1 MSNFGLVV
9 IGAHHGFWLEDEVLK
24 VNKDVLL
31 VEPVDYNYLV
41 LKKRFS
47 TLKKIFFDKTFVSA
61 RDGDK
66 INFYY
71 VKENSISKLGKHWA
85 SGIGSFSKDL
95 ILSHWSKRFK
105 ITENDLELKIIESV
119 SFNSLCKRYKISS
132 IDKLI
137 LDIEGSEKKVL
148 ETINYDEFKISEI
161 QFEFKHL
168 DGYLDYK
175 NSLNDLIL
183 FFNSKN
189 YKEIKRDQE
198 NITFYKLLS

>member
-9 IGAHHGFWLEDEVLK
+9 IGAHHGFWLENEVLK
-24 VNKDVLL
+24 VTKDVLL
-31 VEPVDYNYLV
+31 VEPVDYNYLL

-47 TLKKIFFDKTFVSA
+47 VLKNIFFDKTFISA
-61 RDGDK
+61 KDGDK

-71 VKENSISKLGKHWA
+71 VKENSIQKLGKHWA
-85 SGIGSFSKDL
+85 SGLGSFSKDL
-95 ILSHWSKRFK
+95 ILSHRSKRFK
-105 ITENDLELKIIESV
+105 ITENDLELKTIEGV

-137 LDIEGSEKKVL
+137 IDIEGSEKAVL
-148 ETINYDEFKISEI
+148 KTINYEEFKISKI

-168 DGYLDYK
+168 DGYLNYK
-175 NSLNDLIL
+175 NSLDDLIL

-189 YKEIKRDQE
+189 YKEIERDQE
-198 NITFYKLLS
+198 NITFYKL

>member
-47 TLKKIFFDKTFVSA
+47 TLKNIFFDKTFISA

-71 VKENSISKLGKHWA
+71 VKKNSISKLGKHWA

-95 ILSHWSKRFK
+95 ILSHRSKRFK
-105 ITENDLELKIIESV
+105 ISENDLELKIIESV

-137 LDIEGSEKKVL
+137 LDIEGSEKEVL
-148 ETINYDEFKISEI
+148 KTINYDEFKISEI

-168 DGYLDYK
+168 DGYLNYK
-175 NSLNDLIL
+175 NSLDDLIL
-183 FFNSKN
+183 FLNSKN
-189 YKEIKRDQE
+189 YKEIERDQE
-198 NITFYKLLS
+198 NIIFHKL

>member
-24 VNKDVLL
+24 VTKDVLL
-31 VEPVDYNYLV
+31 VEPVDYNYL
-41 LKKRFS
+41 LLEKRFS
-47 TLKKIFFDKTFVSA
+47 VLKNIFFDKNFISPK
-61 RDGDK
+61 DGDK

-71 VKENSISKLGKHWA
+71 VKKNSIPKLGKHWA
-85 SGIGSFSKDL
+85 SGLGSFSKDL
-95 ILSHWSKRFK
+95 ILSHRSKRFK
-105 ITENDLELKIIESV
+105 IAENDLELKTIEGV

-137 LDIEGSEKKVL
+137 IDIEGSEKEVL
-148 ETINYDEFKISEI
+148 KNINFEEFKILEI

-168 DGYLDYK
+168 DGYSNYK
-175 NSLNDLIL
+175 NSLDDLIL

-198 NITFYKLLS
+198 NITFYKL

>member
-24 VNKDVLL
+24 VTKDVLL
-31 VEPVDYNYLV
+31 VEPVDYNYLQ
-41 LKKRFS
+41 LEKRFS
-47 TLKKIFFDKTFVSA
+47 TLKNIFFDKTFISTK
-61 RDGDK
+61 DGDK

-71 VKENSISKLGKHWA
+71 VKENSVLKLGKHWV
-85 SGIGSFSKDL
+85 SGFGFFSKDL
-95 ILSHWSKRFK
+95 ILRHRSKRFK
-105 ITENDLELKIIESV
+105 ITENDLELKTMESV

-137 LDIEGSEKKVL
+137 LDIEGSEKEVL
-148 ETINYDEFKISEI
+148 KTINYDEFKISEI

-168 DGYLDYK
+168 DGFLNYK
-175 NSLNDLIL
+175 NSLDDLIL

-189 YKEIKRDQE
+189 YKEIERNQE
-198 NITFYKLLS
+198 NITFHKL

>member
-41 LKKRFS
+41 LKKSFS
-47 TLKKIFFDKTFVSA
+47 TLKNIFFDKTFISA

-85 SGIGSFSKDL
+85 SGIGSFSKKF
-95 ILSHWSKRFK
+95 ILDHKSKRFK
-105 ITENDLELKIIESV
+105 IEENDIDEIKIQSITFNELCGKY
-119 SFNSLCKRYKISS
+119 NISM
-132 IDKLI
+132 IDKLLI
-137 LDIEGSEKKVL
+137 DAEGSEKKII
-148 ETINYDEFKISEI
+148 ESIDYKKIIIKELV
-161 QFEFKHL
+161 FEYKHL
-168 DGYLDYK
+168 DDTFFFK
-175 NSLNDLIL
+175 NNLKKLVSFL
-183 FFNSKN
+183 NSKN
-189 YKEIKRDQE
+189 FKETTRDKE
-198 NITFYKLLS
+198 NITFKLV

>member
-47 TLKKIFFDKTFVSA
+47 TLKNIFFDKTFISA

-71 VKENSISKLGKHWA
+71 VKKNSISKLGKHWA

-95 ILSHWSKRFK
+95 ILSHRSKRFK
-105 ITENDLELKIIESV
+105 ISENDLELKIIESV

-137 LDIEGSEKKVL
+137 LDIEGSEKEVL
-148 ETINYDEFKISEI
+148 KTINYDEFKILEI

-168 DGYLDYK
+168 DGYLNYK
-175 NSLNDLIL
+175 NSLDDLIL
-183 FFNSKN
+183 FLNSKN
-189 YKEIKRDQE
+189 YKEIERDQE
-198 NITFYKLLS
+198 NIIFHKL

>member
-47 TLKKIFFDKTFVSA
+47 TLKNIFFDKTFISA
-61 RDGDK
+61 KDGDK

-95 ILSHWSKRFK
+95 ILSHRSKRFK
-105 ITENDLELKIIESV
+105 ITENDLELKIFESV

-137 LDIEGSEKKVL
+137 LDIEGSEKEVL
-148 ETINYDEFKISEI
+148 KTINYDEFKISEI

-168 DGYLDYK
+168 DGYLNYK
-175 NSLNDLIL
+175 NSLDDLIL
-183 FFNSKN
+183 FLNSKN
-189 YKEIKRDQE
+189 YKEIERDQE
-198 NITFYKLLS
+198 NIIFHKL

>member
-47 TLKKIFFDKTFVSA
+47 TLKNIFFDKTFISA

-95 ILSHWSKRFK
+95 ILSHRSKRFK
-105 ITENDLELKIIESV
+105 ISENDLELKIIESV

-137 LDIEGSEKKVL
+137 LDIEGSEKEVL
-148 ETINYDEFKISEI
+148 KTINYDEFKILEI

-168 DGYLDYK
+168 DGYLNYK
-175 NSLNDLIL
+175 NSLDDLIL
-183 FFNSKN
+183 FLNSKN
-189 YKEIKRDQE
+189 YKEIERDQE
-198 NITFYKLLS
+198 NIIFHKL

>member
-47 TLKKIFFDKTFVSA
+47 TLKNIFFDKTFISA

-95 ILSHWSKRFK
+95 ILSHRSKRFK
-105 ITENDLELKIIESV
+105 ITENDLELKIFESV

-137 LDIEGSEKKVL
+137 LDIEGSEKEVL
-148 ETINYDEFKISEI
+148 KTINYNEFKISEI

-168 DGYLDYK
+168 DGYLNYK
-175 NSLNDLIL
+175 NSLDDLIL
-183 FFNSKN
+183 FLNSKN
-189 YKEIKRDQE
+189 YKEIERDQE
-198 NITFYKLLS
+198 NIIFHKL

>member
-9 IGAHHGFWLEDEVLK
+9 IGAHHGFWLEDEILK
-24 VNKDVLL
+24 VTKDILL
-31 VEPVDYNYLV
+31 VEPVDYNYVL

-47 TLKKIFFDKTFVSA
+47 VLKNIFFDKNFISA
-61 RDGDK
+61 KDGDK

-71 VKENSISKLGKHWA
+71 VKKNSIAKLGKHWA
-85 SGIGSFSKDL
+85 SGLGSFSRHL
-95 ILSHWSKRFK
+95 ILSHRSKRFK
-105 ITENDLELKIIESV
+105 ITENDLELKTIEGV
-119 SFNSLCKRYKISS
+119 SFNSLCKKYKISS

-137 LDIEGSEKKVL
+137 IDIEGSEKEVL
-148 ETINYDEFKISEI
+148 KTINYEEFKILEI
-161 QFEFKHL
+161 RFEFKHL

-198 NITFYKLLS
+198 NITFYKLRS